1 LPQSA
6 PSKAADRERWL
17 WRGAGIAL
25 ALAYPFAVHYGVM
38 RGNSTPGVAL
48 LAAVAGY
55 ALAAALAAPPVAR
68 WLLPAAG
75 AAVAVAAPDGS
86 ARVLDL
92 PPILVPLALAWVFGR
107 TLAGNSTPLVSR
119 FAEFEQGG
127 ALTPELARYTR
138 RLTWVW
144 TLFLIALAAVSAWLS
159 AGGDREAWSWF
170 TNFASYLLIGAL
182 FAGEYAWRRIRFR
195 NYRHDSPLKL
205 ASRIRLA
212 DLLRRH

>member
-1 LPQSA
+1 
-6 PSKAADRERWL
+6 
-17 WRGAGIAL
+17 
-25 ALAYPFAVHYGVM
+25 M
-38 RGNSTPGVAL
+38 RGNSTPAFML
-48 LAAVAGY
+48 LAALVGQA
-55 ALAAALAAPPVAR
+55 AAAALALPPRAR

-75 AAVAVAAPDGS
+75 AAIAVAAPEGS
-86 ARVLDL
+86 SRMLDV
-92 PPILVPLALAWVFGR
+92 PPILIPLALAWVFGR
-107 TLAGNSTPLVSR
+107 TLAGNGTPLVSR

-144 TLFLIALAAVSAWLS
+144 TLFLIALAAVSAWLA
-159 AGGDREAWSWF
+159 AGTDREAWSWF

-182 FAGEYAWRRIRFR
+182 FSGEYAWRRIRFR